1 MKIFRAFGRRL
12 WVAHL
17 NFQEHDGTLSAAGIA
32 YYVALSFFP
41 LLLVLVAG
49 LSWVL
54 QWTQV
59 GQRAWRTVHDAIP
72 NQLSPD
78 LAQQVG
84 RTLQTVSARAAS
96 SGPIGFL
103 V

>member
-1 MKIFRAFGRRL
+1 MGFLRLLWRRL

-17 NFQEHDGTLSAAGIA
+17 GFQDHEGTLSAAGIA

-49 LSWVL
+49 LSWIL

-59 GQRAWRTVHDAIP
+59 GQNAWQALHDTIA

-84 RTLQTVSARAAS
+84 GRFRR
-96 SGPIGFL
+96 
-103 V
+103 